1 MRMGN
6 HFTAITAII
15 LSGATMAHVPVRR
28 NARRCGV
35 LRHGGLRYG
44 VLRYG
49 MLRREGMRR
58 A

>member
-6 HFTAITAII
+6 HFTAIAAII

-28 NARRCGV
+28 NV
-35 LRHGGLRYG
+35 LRHGM
-44 VLRYG
+44 LRYG

>member
-15 LSGATMAHVPVRR
+15 LSGAATMAHVLVRR
-28 NARRCGV
+28 QALQCGV
-35 LRHGGLRYG
+35 LRHG
-44 VLRYG
+44 VLRCG

>member
-6 HFTAITAII
+6 HFTAIAAII

-28 NARRCGV
+28 NARRHGV
-35 LRHGGLRYG
+35 LRHGM
-44 VLRYG
+44 LRYG

>member
-1 MRMGN
+1 MQMGN

-15 LSGATMAHVPVRR
+15 SPGVATAAHVAVRR
-28 NARRCGV
+28 HALRDGM
-35 LRHGGLRYG
+35 LRH
-44 VLRYG
+44 G